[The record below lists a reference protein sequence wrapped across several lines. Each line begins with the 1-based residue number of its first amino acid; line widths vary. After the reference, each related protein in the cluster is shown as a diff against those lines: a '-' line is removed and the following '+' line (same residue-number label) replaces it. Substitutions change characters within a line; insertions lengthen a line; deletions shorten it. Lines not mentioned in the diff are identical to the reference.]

1 MKYEMNVL
9 RVIPMEGR
17 SGKAVPNQYIIQ
29 IGADMVFQSYN
40 SIVAEYVGEKGKL
53 TINNEI
59 ARCSITTKKYLNQF
73 LDRFIQLHSGHRE
86 EIKKAIKSDKRY
98 TIIDF
103 YGSNYGISV
112 YNEN

>member
-9 RVIPMEGR
+9 RVIPMDGR

-53 TINNEI
+53 IINNEI
-59 ARCSITTKKYLNQF
+59 ANYSVTTKKYLNQF
-73 LDRFIQLHSGHRE
+73 LDRFSQLNDRYRE
-86 EIKKAIKSDKRY
+86 QVKKAIKSDKRY
-98 TIIDF
+98 TVIDF
-103 YGSNYGISV
+103 YGISV
-112 YNEN
+112 YNED

>member
-9 RVIPMEGR
+9 RVIPVDG
-17 SGKAVPNQYIIQ
+17 SSNKPVPNQYIIQ

-59 ARCSITTKKYLNQF
+59 ANCVTTKKYLNKF

-86 EIKKAIKSDKRY
+86 EIKKAIKSHKKY
-98 TIIDF
+98 TVIDF
-103 YGSNYGISV
+103 RYIYGISI

>member
-9 RVIPMEGR
+9 RVIPMDGR
-17 SGKAVPNQYIIQ
+17 SNKPVPNQYIIQ

-59 ARCSITTKKYLNQF
+59 ARYSITTKKYLNQF
-73 LDRFIQLHSGHRE
+73 LDRFSQLNGYLE
-86 EIKKAIKSDKRY
+86 VIKKAIKSDKKY
-98 TIIDF
+98 TVIDF
-103 YGSNYGISV
+103 YGISI
-112 YNEN
+112 YNED

>member
-9 RVIPMEGR
+9 RVIPMDGR
-17 SGKAVPNQYIIQ
+17 SNKPVPNQYIIQ

-59 ARCSITTKKYLNQF
+59 ARYSITTKKYLNQF
-73 LDRFIQLHSGHRE
+73 LDRFSQLNGYRE
-86 EIKKAIKSDKRY
+86 VIKKAIKSDKKY
-98 TIIDF
+98 TVIDF
-103 YGSNYGISV
+103 YGTSI
-112 YNEN
+112 YNED